1 MNGTNYIMGL
11 VGLDMDISKLVQKSK
26 QAEQQMK
33 TTETTA
39 KKTDEAI
46 AASAEKS
53 AQRQVAADQKVM
65 TSKQKLEEIKERA
78 KAKERAAAA
87 SVEVEAAKGSNVAK
101 RNEGIAVRASTRIQ
115 EAIIKSNDKTR
126 QQAHQKEMQLER
138 IRSREKIQSV
148 ELEERKV
155 RAVRMESLRQLRK
168 DEARLESISA
178 RLAGAPDAVR
188 QRVMSAISG
197 PAASAL
203 RASTMAGGATL
214 TEAFLAQTRPLIGSD
229 ANYLVTGRG
238 SRPVGL
244 GGTPPRPPRPPRNGF
259 LNAAGG
265 FLRGAGTAL
274 GIGAGAYAV
283 GNVIRGGLEDVERAT
298 AYDRQSVAAEKLAG
312 SQAKLNA
319 LLLAYQ
325 EQSGGAVDKSTALAN
340 VTRLL
345 ATGYAETVPE
355 VEKFVRATRGAS
367 IALGKPQDYVIQETQ
382 LAMSN
387 TSFRRLDQI
396 GLGIQ
401 EVNDRIERLRKTNSD
416 WTRETAFQGAVLE
429 IMDEKYGGLTAT
441 IEGQATGVERLVTA
455 WTDLRLEMGQAAQGP
470 VNSVSG
476 WLANAMQE
484 MTTEAQLRDKVRENL
499 EKDPNWRPDINASET
514 EMSLFNTALA
524 SKESDEFISKVW
536 DEMLKS
542 FLLGQGVPYTQ
553 RFQGPQFRDPVPS
566 WMTSATGS
574 AMPSPSSPLGGYSE
588 DAANRIREGYAQQ
601 EEITRNYGN
610 QIAQITEQYE
620 SQRASTIRNY
630 GKQMA
635 REEEDFARSR
645 ARSLRDY
652 ERSILDVMRDSQ
664 EREADWQEDLDEK
677 VADLREDANEK
688 LADVEEKYQKDR
700 ERREEDHRDKLLK
713 AAGQLDAIAILEERK
728 RWKRQ
733 NEEAE
738 EAHSEQVDELREN
751 LQEQIDEANEAHAE
765 RLEDARKADEKRLE
779 DMRINRER
787 QIADENED
795 RRIRKE
801 RAAEDHGEQIDE
813 MDRQHE
819 ATIQRLK
826 DEAEDA
832 RDALQDALEKD
843 LAALNVYIEG
853 YHTKMLERDR
863 LIEDWFDKVIE
874 RIEGDIRAESEGKY
888 RTDENGKP
896 VIPLYYGADL
906 GVTPSSAVSSSAQS
920 YNSTRYSNVVIEKGA
935 ISVSTTPGQE
945 ERVGF
950 LVEEKMIELL
960 GVV

>member
-1 MNGTNYIMGL
+1 MTTEYIMGL
-11 VGLDMDISKLVQKSK
+11 IQVDMDTSKAVQESNKLDKVLQTSANK
-26 QAEQQMK
+26 AKK
-33 TTETTA
+33 TTEQIA
-39 KKTDEAI
+39 ADAEKAAQRVANADKKR
-46 AASAEKS
+46 AASAEATANAVEK
-53 AQRQVAADQKVM
+53 
-65 TSKQKLEEIKERA
+65 A
-78 KAKERAAAA
+78 KAKERVAAAQ
-87 SVEVEAAKGSNVAK
+87 VEVEQAKGGNVQK

-138 IRSREKIQSV
+138 IRSRERVQSV
-148 ELEERKV
+148 DLEERKI
-155 RAVRMESLRQLRK
+155 RAVRMESARQLRK
-168 DEARLESISA
+168 DEARLETISG

-188 QRVMSAISG
+188 QRVMSAIGG

-203 RASTMAGGATL
+203 RRSTMAGGATL
-214 TEAFLAQTRPLIGSD
+214 TDAFLAQVRPLIGDD

-238 SRPVGL
+238 RRPVGL
-244 GGTPPRPPRPPRNGF
+244 GGTPPRPPRPPRNSF
-259 LNAAGG
+259 LGAAGG
-265 FLRGAGTAL
+265 LLRGAGAAL

-283 GNVIRGGLEDVERAT
+283 GNVIRGGLEDVNRAT
-298 AYDRQSVAAEKLAG
+298 AYDRQAVAAEKLAG

-325 EQSGGAVDKSTALAN
+325 EQSGGAVDKSVALAN

-345 ATGYAETVPE
+345 ATGYADTVPQ

-401 EVNDRIERLRKTNSD
+401 EVNDRIERLRKTNAD

-441 IEGQATGVERLVTA
+441 VEGQATGVERLATA
-455 WTDLRLEMGQAAQGP
+455 WTDLRLQMGQAAQGP

-484 MTTEAQLRDKVRENL
+484 MTTKAQLRDKVLENL

-524 SKESDEFISKVW
+524 SRESDEFISKVW

-553 RFQGPQFRDPVPS
+553 RFQGPQFQGPIPS

-574 AMPSPSSPLGGYSE
+574 AMPPPASLPLGGYSD
-588 DAANRIREGYAQQ
+588 DAANRIREAYAQQ
-601 EEITRNYGN
+601 EEITRNYGK
-610 QIAQITEQYE
+610 QIAQVTEQYE
-620 SQRASTIRNY
+620 SQRANTIRNY

-635 REEEDFARSR
+635 REEEDFARQR
-645 ARSLRDY
+645 ARGLRDY
-652 ERSILDVMRDSQ
+652 ERSIMDMMRDSQ

-677 VADLREDANEK
+677 VTDLREDANEK
-688 LADVEEKYQKDR
+688 LADVEEKYQKER
-700 ERREEDHRDKLLK
+700 EKREEDHRDKLLK

-728 RWKRQ
+728 RWKRE

-738 EAHSEQVDELREN
+738 EAHSEQVKELKEN
-751 LQEQIDEANEAHAE
+751 LQEQIDEANEAHRE
-765 RLEDARKADEKRLE
+765 RLEDAREADAKRLE
-779 DMRINRER
+779 DMRLNRQR
-787 QIADENED
+787 QLEDENED

-801 RAAEDHGEQIDE
+801 RAAEDHGEQIAE

-819 ATIQRLK
+819 ATLQRLK
-826 DEAEDA
+826 EEAADA

-853 YHTKMLERDR
+853 YHAKMLERDK
-863 LIEDWFDKVIE
+863 LIENWFDKVIE

-906 GVTPSSAVSSSAQS
+906 GHTPSSAVSSSAQS
-920 YNSTRYSNVVIEKGA
+920 YSSTKYSNVVIEKGA